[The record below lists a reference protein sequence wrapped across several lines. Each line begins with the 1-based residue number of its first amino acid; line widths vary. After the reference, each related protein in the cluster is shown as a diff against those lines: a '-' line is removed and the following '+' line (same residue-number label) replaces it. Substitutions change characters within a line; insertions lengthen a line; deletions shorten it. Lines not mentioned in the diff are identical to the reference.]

1 MSHAFLS
8 EEADAR
14 ATPSREDRY
23 VTKEAGE
30 WLGEGKAVNII
41 PLRIDR
47 GKSTGAEESESAAG
61 TSKMFAGGAAGATGG
76 DSSSGTFSYMD
87 SVTSG
92 VAQSR
97 EA

>member
-1 MSHAFLS
+1 MS
-8 EEADAR
+8 
-14 ATPSREDRY
+14 
-23 VTKEAGE
+23 KEAGE

-61 TSKMFAGGAAGATGG
+61 TSKLYAGGGGAGVTGG

-87 SVTSG
+87 SVVSG
-92 VAQSR
+92 VALNR
-97 EA
+97 EAQ